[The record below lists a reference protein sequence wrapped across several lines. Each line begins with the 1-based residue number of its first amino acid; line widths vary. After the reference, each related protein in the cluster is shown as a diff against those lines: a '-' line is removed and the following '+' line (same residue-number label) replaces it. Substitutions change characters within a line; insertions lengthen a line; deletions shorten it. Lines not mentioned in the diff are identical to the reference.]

1 MLNKLII
8 STLAAYVAV
17 DLTRW
22 YTIPEK
28 LICCIGFGLIIAG
41 VWTKIEERRTRQS
54 DKATETQSF

>member
-28 LICCIGFGLIIAG
+28 LICCIGFGLIIAAA
-41 VWTKIEERRTRQS
+41 WTKIEEIKFDPRSGNSRSQ
-54 DKATETQSF
+54 